1 MAADAVGGGAGLSGD
16 VRAARAP
23 AALWLT
29 ALAML
34 CFAANSLLCR
44 AALAE
49 PRIDPASFTA
59 VRLASG
65 AVFLGALTWAR
76 RGREVLRAGRW
87 SSALALFA
95 YAAAFSFAYV
105 GLTAGAG
112 ALILFGAVQATMIG
126 VGWARGE
133 GLSWPQRLGAGLAAA
148 GLVYLL
154 LPGATAPPLLDAML
168 MGCAGIAWGVYSLI
182 GRQASASGRDPTL
195 ETAGNFL
202 RSVPLCLALAPFAAS
217 AHLTPAGAA
226 LAVASGALASGAG
239 YAVWY
244 AALKG
249 LNASEAAIVQLT
261 VPAIAAAGGVA
272 LLHEPLSPRLLI
284 AAAAILGGVAVVL
297 SARRA

>member
-1 MAADAVGGGAGLSGD
+1 LSGN
-16 VRAARAP
+16 ARP
-23 AALWLT
+23 ARTPAVLSLT

-49 PRIDPASFTA
+49 LRIDPATFTA
-59 VRLASG
+59 VRLVSG
-65 AVFLGALTWAR
+65 AAFLGALTWAR
-76 RGREVLRAGRW
+76 HGRKAVEAGRW
-87 SSALALFA
+87 TSALALFA

-105 GLTAGAG
+105 GLTAAAG
-112 ALILFGAVQATMIG
+112 ALVLFGAVQATMIG

-133 GLSWPQRLGAGLAAA
+133 RLSWPQALGAALAAA

-154 LPGATAPPLLDAML
+154 SPGATAPPLKGAAL
-168 MGCAGIAWGVYSLI
+168 MACAGIAWGVYSLL
-182 GRQASASGRDPTL
+182 GRQASAQGRDPTL

-202 RSVPLCLALAPFAAS
+202 RSVPLCLALAPFAIS
-217 AHLTPAGAA
+217 AHLSAAGAA

-239 YAVWY
+239 YAIWY

-272 LLHEPLSPRLLI
+272 LLHEPLSPRLLV

-297 SARRA
+297 SARRT